1 MRPRAVVGVAVATDR
16 GPRLGGALAGAR
28 ADLLVPHRPPGA
40 LDGDGVAPP
49 VAAPRR
55 CPPRSPVAAPP
66 RCPPRAPPRARRPS
80 MPTAISASCGPAAK
94 PGPVGCGPRPV
105 SGDPRPAVA
114 AERLLQRLD
123 AQAGRQ
129 RGRRPPG
136 HPGSRPGQA
145 LRLEGRAVA
154 PPRSPRPG
162 PPRRRHHA
170 DLARSVPS
178 ARARPDPPGRL
189 CVPAVARSTRRG
201 PGPWAPAARAPHQPR
216 RAVASEPCGRPSPAA
231 GGLKDGVHARRRA
244 P

>member
-1 MRPRAVVGVAVATDR
+1 MRPRAVVGVAVAADR
-16 GPRLGGALAGAR
+16 GPRLGRREGGPPRASPSARGAR
-28 ADLLVPHRPPGA
+28 RRRCR
-40 LDGDGVAPP
+40 APP

-55 CPPRSPVAAPP
+55 CPRRVPP
-66 RCPPRAPPRARRPS
+66 SRPPPPLRAPTVHAD
-80 MPTAISASCGPAAK
+80 GDL
-94 PGPVGCGPRPV
+94 GPRGEARAGGLRAPAGV
-105 SGDPRPAVA
+105 GDPRPAVA

-178 ARARPDPPGRL
+178 ARPRPDPPGRL
-189 CVPAVARSTRRG
+189 CCSNGSRASRTPIASTRRWG
-201 PGPWAPAARAPHQPR
+201 IIHRPRWSAWQAGRLRPDGAGSTKPAARGR
-216 RAVASEPCGRPSPAA
+216 RA
-231 GGLKDGVHARRRA
+231 
-244 P
+244 